1 MAAQKGALE
10 AISKK
15 AELRIGG
22 CLNSLFW
29 S

>member
-1 MAAQKGALE
+1 MAAQEGALE
-10 AISKK
+10 AISEK

-22 CLNSLFW
+22 CVNSLFW